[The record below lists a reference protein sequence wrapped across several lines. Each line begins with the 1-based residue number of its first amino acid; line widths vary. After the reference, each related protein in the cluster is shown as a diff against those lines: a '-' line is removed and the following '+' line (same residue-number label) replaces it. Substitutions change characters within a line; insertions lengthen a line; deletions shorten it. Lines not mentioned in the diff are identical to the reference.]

1 MILLWLALAAL
12 ALLAVVNLVLYSAQ
26 RWERLNNRDWEM
38 AVNLKA
44 SEIALKMLRE
54 MKEENQI
61 TIVQ

>member
-1 MILLWLALAAL
+1 VILLWLALAAL